1 DAVTYCQQ
9 VATTLRSAQFNL
21 QKWNSNNPNI
31 IKHLQVEDEPFST
44 LTLEDKEGNKTLG
57 IVWNS
62 RLDIITYPVPKL
74 LPSQTISKK
83 NIPSDISKIYDPL
96 GLVSPRV
103 VLAKILIQKL
113 WAANLDWDEN
123 VSPDLAERW
132 LHFRSPF
139 KIFSKQTDF
148 RKIFASLTDPVDLF
162 VEEKIARVQEFT
174 VLIYGI
180 KYCTSVNKARYCM
193 FQKSYGTKKDK
204 EQFMKK
210 IKGIDS
216 NLIPPYWKS
225 LKQKILRTIYVNS
238 MYLHATDACCV
249 KLRPEDC
256 GWFFDGYLKPT
267 WFVGDPTP
275 LQVDESE

>member
-21 QKWNSNNPNI
+21 RKWNSNNPNI

-96 GLVSPRV
+96 GLVSPCV

-132 LHFRSPF
+132 LHFRN
-139 KIFSKQTDF
+139 
-148 RKIFASLTDPVDLF
+148 PVDLF
-162 VEEKIARVQEFT
+162 VEEKIACVQEFT
-174 VLIYGI
+174 LLIYGI
-180 KYCTSVNKARYCM
+180 KYCTSINKARYCM

-216 NLIPPYWKS
+216 NLIPPCWKS

-256 GWFFDGYLKPT
+256 GWFFDGYLNPT